1 MKPNLYGRRS
11 LLAAASA
18 TLFTPLIARG
28 EPQNKKIRTLLAEGA
43 VAPETAIGEQPLNL
57 PPDLVAAL
65 RAGAQIRARVEY
77 PQRRNLLVFRAFL
90 AAPGDPA
97 PPLPELRDNDPR
109 LFAHLLCEIQD
120 VHLSTFPEMSVGLY
134 GRILTEIKPSPFFP
148 GLTGRLAAVQ
158 LGHQQEGDTAISML
172 TVSAA
177 GDHVVVAREGRGRI
191 ELRP

>member
-1 MKPNLYGRRS
+1 VKPNPFGRRS
-11 LLAAASA
+11 FFGAASA
-18 TLFTPLIARG
+18 AISAPLLGQPRD
-28 EPQNKKIRTLLAEGA
+28 KKIRTLLVEGV

-65 RAGAQIRARVEY
+65 RAGAQIRARAEY
-77 PQRRNLLVFRAFL
+77 PERRDLLVFRGFL

-97 PPLPELRDNDPR
+97 PPLPELRDDDPR
-109 LFAHLLCEIQD
+109 VFAHLLFEIQHT
-120 VHLSTFPEMSVGLY
+120 HLSMFPEMSLGLY
-134 GRILTEIKPSPFFP
+134 GRVLTEIKPSPFFP

-158 LGHQQEGDTAISML
+158 LGYLREGETPISML

-177 GDHVVVAREGRGRI
+177 GDHLVVAREGRGRI